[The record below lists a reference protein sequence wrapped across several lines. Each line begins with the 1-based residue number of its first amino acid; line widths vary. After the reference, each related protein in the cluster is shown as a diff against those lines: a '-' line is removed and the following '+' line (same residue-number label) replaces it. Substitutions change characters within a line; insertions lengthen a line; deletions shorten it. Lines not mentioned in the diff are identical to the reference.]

1 MSGPFFVTI
10 LNLGHCSKI
19 KPLCDL
25 FIDDMVTLYGTSSKD
40 TRIKLKIRWLSADFI
55 ISTPYEVRASEPS
68 LRSCP
73 RRRSG

>member
-1 MSGPFFVTI
+1 
-10 LNLGHCSKI
+10 
-19 KPLCDL
+19 
-25 FIDDMVTLYGTSSKD
+25 MVTLYGTSSKD